1 MEEVVD
7 LVSPE
12 RPDPPSPD
20 DDSVEFV
27 GVVEPSWRR
36 RRGGGGRGGGGGGRG
51 GGVKH
56 LFSLPIFV

>member
-36 RRGGGGRGGGGGGRG
+36 RRGGGGRGGG
-51 GGVKH
+51 VKH